1 MPPNCRF
8 EVDDIEKEWLWK
20 KFDLIF
26 VRSMIGSISD
36 WELFFKKAYEY
47 SDFIHIYYI
56 MKNGTC

>member
-8 EVDDIEKEWLWK
+8 EVDDIEEWLWE

-26 VRSMIGSISD
+26 ARSMIGSISD

-47 SDFIHIYYI
+47 AVSIYMYFITA
-56 MKNGTC
+56 NDRC